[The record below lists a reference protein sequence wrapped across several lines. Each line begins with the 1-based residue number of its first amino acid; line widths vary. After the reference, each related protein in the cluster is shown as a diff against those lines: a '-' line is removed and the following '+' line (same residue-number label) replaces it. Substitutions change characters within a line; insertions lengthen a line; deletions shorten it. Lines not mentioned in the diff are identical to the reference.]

1 MGRHRRS
8 APGSAPTPP
17 VPGAGRHRGARRSPL
32 APVRTG
38 LLSVSAAVAVGAV
51 AMATGLLPGG
61 PTLSGSN
68 DPAGG
73 VRADAPT
80 GSGLETQGSPSAS
93 PVERGTTPAG
103 RGEDRPQAPSTT
115 PSKTPGQSSSAP
127 STTPSK
133 QPGSSGSG
141 QATGNGNGNG
151 KANGHGNGKGNGG
164 SGGNGSSSS
173 HKPTTPPG
181 QSTGPGAPGNSEK
194 SAAREVLALVN
205 QERSKVGCEP
215 VTADP
220 KLTQLAQD
228 FTDDMA
234 LRGFFDHLDPD
245 GDSPWERAEQVGILN
260 LGGENIARGQQDAQ
274 AVMDS
279 WMNSPGH
286 RANILNCSYKTLGVG
301 ANFGDGDGPWWT
313 QDFGY

>member
-1 MGRHRRS
+1 MGRHRRF
-8 APGSAPTPP
+8 APGSAPA
-17 VPGAGRHRGARRSPL
+17 PGAGRHRGARRSHL

-73 VRADAPT
+73 VRADGP
-80 GSGLETQGSPSAS
+80 SGPALETQGSPSAS
-93 PVERGTTPAG
+93 PVDRGTTPAD
-103 RGEDRPQAPSTT
+103 RGKARPQAPSTT
-115 PSKTPGQSSSAP
+115 PSESPGKSSSAP

-141 QATGNGNGNG
+141 PGNGHGKGNANGKGNGNGNG
-151 KANGHGNGKGNGG
+151 G
-164 SGGNGSSSS
+164 SGGKGSSQ
-173 HKPTTPPG
+173 KPSTPPG
-181 QSTGPGAPGNSEK
+181 QNEDSDTTPGNPEK
-194 SAAREVLALVN
+194 AEKTAARQVLALVN
-205 QERSKVGCEP
+205 AERSKAGCAP

-228 FTDDMA
+228 FSDDMA
-234 LRGFFDHLDPD
+234 LRSFFDHLDPD
-245 GDSPWERAEQVGILN
+245 GDTPWERAEQAGIVN
-260 LGGENIARGQQDAQ
+260 LGGENIARGQADAQ

-279 WMNSPGH
+279 WMNSSGH
-286 RANILNCSYKTLGVG
+286 RANILNCGYKTLGVG
-301 ANFGDGDGPWWT
+301 ANFGESGPWWT

>member
-8 APGSAPTPP
+8 APGTAPTPP
-17 VPGAGRHRGARRSPL
+17 APGAGRHRGARRSPL

-73 VRADAPT
+73 VRADAPS
-80 GSGLETQGSPSAS
+80 GSALETQGSPSAS
-93 PVERGTTPAG
+93 PVERGTTPAD
-103 RGEDRPQAPSTT
+103 RGDDRPHAPSTT
-115 PSKTPGQSSSAP
+115 PSKTPGKSSPAP

-133 QPGSSGSG
+133 QPGSSSSG
-141 QATGNGNGNG
+141 QATGSGNGSG
-151 KANGHGNGKGNGG
+151 KENGG
-164 SGGNGSSSS
+164 SDGKGSSSS
-173 HKPTTPPG
+173 HKPTTPPA
-181 QSTGPGAPGNSEK
+181 QSADPSTPESSEK
-194 SAAREVLALVN
+194 AAARQVLALVN

-245 GDSPWERAEQVGILN
+245 GDTPWERAEQVGILN

-279 WMNSPGH
+279 WMDSPGH

>member
-1 MGRHRRS
+1 M
-8 APGSAPTPP
+8 
-17 VPGAGRHRGARRSPL
+17 
-32 APVRTG
+32 RTG

-73 VRADAPT
+73 VIADGPS
-80 GSGLETQGSPSAS
+80 GSSLETQGSPSAS
-93 PVERGTTPAG
+93 PVDRGTTPAD

-115 PSKTPGQSSSAP
+115 PSKTPGKSSPTP
-127 STTPSK
+127 STTPST
-133 QPGSSGSG
+133 QPGSSDT
-141 QATGNGNGNG
+141 APGNGNGNG
-151 KANGHGNGKGNGG
+151 KGNANGRDNGNGNGG
-164 SGGNGSSSS
+164 SNGKGSSQ
-173 HKPTTPPG
+173 KPTTPPG
-181 QSTGPGAPGNSEK
+181 QSEDSNTTPGNPDKAEK
-194 SAAREVLALVN
+194 AAARQVLALVN
-205 QERSKVGCEP
+205 EERSKAGCAP

-228 FTDDMA
+228 FSDDMA

-245 GDSPWERAEQVGILN
+245 GDTPWERAEQVGIVN
-260 LGGENIARGQQDAQ
+260 LGGENIARGQEDAQ

-279 WMNSPGH
+279 WMNSSGH
-286 RANILNCSYKTLGVG
+286 RANILNCGYKTLGVG
-301 ANFGDGDGPWWT
+301 TNFGADGPWWT

>member
-8 APGSAPTPP
+8 APGSAPTPL
-17 VPGAGRHRGARRSPL
+17 GAGRHRGARRSHL

-73 VRADAPT
+73 VIADGP
-80 GSGLETQGSPSAS
+80 SGPSLETQGSPSAS
-93 PVERGTTPAG
+93 PVDRGTTPAD

-115 PSKTPGQSSSAP
+115 PSKSPGKSSPTP
-127 STTPSK
+127 STTPST
-133 QPGSSGSG
+133 QPGSSDT
-141 QATGNGNGNG
+141 APGNGNGNG
-151 KANGHGNGKGNGG
+151 KGNANGRGNGNGNGG
-164 SGGNGSSSS
+164 SNGKGSSQ
-173 HKPTTPPG
+173 KPTTPPG
-181 QSTGPGAPGNSEK
+181 QSEDSNTTPGNPDKAEK
-194 SAAREVLALVN
+194 AAARQVLALVN
-205 QERSKVGCEP
+205 EERSKAGCAP

-228 FTDDMA
+228 FSDDMA

-245 GDSPWERAEQVGILN
+245 GDTPWERAEQVGIVN
-260 LGGENIARGQQDAQ
+260 LGGENIARGQEDAQ

-279 WMNSPGH
+279 WMNSSGH
-286 RANILNCSYKTLGVG
+286 RANILNCGYKTLGVG
-301 ANFGDGDGPWWT
+301 ANFGADGPWWT

>member
-1 MGRHRRS
+1 M
-8 APGSAPTPP
+8 
-17 VPGAGRHRGARRSPL
+17 
-32 APVRTG
+32 RTG

-73 VRADAPT
+73 VRADAPS
-80 GSGLETQGSPSAS
+80 GSALETQGSPSAS
-93 PVERGTTPAG
+93 PVERGTTPAD
-103 RGEDRPQAPSTT
+103 RGDDRPHAPSTT
-115 PSKTPGQSSSAP
+115 PSKTPGKSSPAP

-133 QPGSSGSG
+133 QPGSSSSG
-141 QATGNGNGNG
+141 QATGSGNGSG
-151 KANGHGNGKGNGG
+151 KENGG
-164 SGGNGSSSS
+164 SDGKGSSSS
-173 HKPTTPPG
+173 HKPTTPPA
-181 QSTGPGAPGNSEK
+181 QSADPSTPESSEK
-194 SAAREVLALVN
+194 AAARQVLALVN

-245 GDSPWERAEQVGILN
+245 GDTPWERAEQVGILN

-279 WMNSPGH
+279 WMDSPGH

>member
-17 VPGAGRHRGARRSPL
+17 TPGAGRHRGARRSPL

-73 VRADAPT
+73 VRADAPS
-80 GSGLETQGSPSAS
+80 GSALETQGTPSAS
-93 PVERGTTPAG
+93 PVDRGTTPAD
-103 RGEDRPQAPSTT
+103 RGDERPHAPSTT
-115 PSKTPGQSSSAP
+115 PSKTPGGSSATP
-127 STTPSK
+127 STTPPK

-141 QATGNGNGNG
+141 HGTGNGNGG
-151 KANGHGNGKGNGG
+151 GSANGNGDGRDNGNGG
-164 SGGNGSSSS
+164 ASSD
-173 HKPTTPPG
+173 HRPTTPPG
-181 QSTGPGAPGNSEK
+181 RSTDPATTPGNSE
-194 SAAREVLALVN
+194 SAAERQVLALVN
-205 QERSKVGCEP
+205 QERSKAGCEP

-220 KLTQLAQD
+220 KLGQLAQD
-228 FTDDMA
+228 FSDDMA

-245 GDSPWERAEQVGILN
+245 GDTPWERAEQAGVLN
-260 LGGENIARGQQDAQ
+260 LGGENIARGQEDAR

-279 WMNSPGH
+279 WMDSPGH
-286 RANILNCSYKTLGVG
+286 RANILNCGYKTLGVG
-301 ANFGDGDGPWWT
+301 AHFGEGGPWWT
-313 QDFGY
+313 QEFGY